1 LKARTKSPKRFVD
14 FAEIVVVGGAG
25 GNGCMSFRREKF
37 VPKGGP
43 DGGDGGD
50 GGAVIIRADPHLS
63 TLIDYRYRKVIRAAR
78 GAHGKGKDQH
88 GRNGKDAVVRVPL
101 GTVIRDAAT
110 DEVLFDLARE
120 SEVVIAHGGRGGR
133 GNAAFATPTD
143 RAPRRCEE
151 GARGESR
158 RIVLEL
164 KVIADVGIVGQPNVG
179 KSTLLSK
186 ITKARPKIAAY
197 PFTTLAPNLGVLSYS
212 GTTAVL
218 ADIPGLIAGAHAG
231 KGLGHDFLRHI
242 ERTRVILFM
251 IESLGGSYADQLE
264 TLRSELFL
272 HDIRLSDKPYL
283 VAVNKVDLLPADD
296 LGRLEADESVIPI
309 SALTGYGLRRLVR
322 AVIQVVETTRREDVD
337 GRGKRS

>member
-1 LKARTKSPKRFVD
+1 
-14 FAEIVVVGGAG
+14 
-25 GNGCMSFRREKF
+25 
-37 VPKGGP
+37 
-43 DGGDGGD
+43 
-50 GGAVIIRADPHLS
+50 
-63 TLIDYRYRKVIRAAR
+63 
-78 GAHGKGKDQH
+78 
-88 GRNGKDAVVRVPL
+88 
-101 GTVIRDAAT
+101 
-110 DEVLFDLARE
+110 
-120 SEVVIAHGGRGGR
+120 
-133 GNAAFATPTD
+133 
-143 RAPRRCEE
+143 
-151 GARGESR
+151 
-158 RIVLEL
+158 
-164 KVIADVGIVGQPNVG
+164 VIADVGIVGQPNVG